1 MTMKDIINSY
11 LKELSSH
18 ICAQLREQ
26 DPIYNQSRKK
36 IGKTDDSLQTRVHQ
50 PSPLFRHPMRQQR
63 IFVSWFSPQ
72 DRFFVP
78 LGLRMAGVFNFVPV
92 PFWGCKT
99 APRSV

>member
-11 LKELSSH
+11 LKELFSH

-50 PSPLFRHPMRQQR
+50 PNPNFCKQIEDYVAAVDSLAGKEIKSAYLHGAA
-63 IFVSWFSPQ
+63 
-72 DRFFVP
+72 DFF
-78 LGLRMAGVFNFVPV
+78 
-92 PFWGCKT
+92 
-99 APRSV
+99 